1 MIAPQLGKIGQFFL
15 QTRLTLARFGPVAS
29 AGCLLV
35 IGGLWAW
42 LWGVPH
48 LQIQKQEQLHALARA
63 QQTLSTSDGA
73 ARFTAPSVAQE
84 SLSAFYDVLGE
95 TRYVEQQIKTLFAIA
110 EKTGLILNLADYKF
124 AEDKN
129 GRFQTYQIVLPVKGS
144 YGAIRQFCEQ
154 VLLAIPFASLDE
166 MHFKRDGIASGT
178 LEARLRLTLYL
189 TDKRIAG
196 WNKEG
201 VAAQGVHP

>member
-1 MIAPQLGKIGQFFL
+1 MIAPQFGQLGQLFL
-15 QTRLTLARFGPVAS
+15 QVRLALARFGPVAS
-29 AGCLLV
+29 VVCLLM
-35 IGGLWAW
+35 IGGLCAW
-42 LWGVPH
+42 LWGVPQ
-48 LQIQKQEQLHALARA
+48 LQIQKKAQLHALARA

-73 ARFTAPSVAQE
+73 ARLTAPSVAQE
-84 SLSAFYDVLGE
+84 SLAAFYDVLGE
-95 TRYVEQQIKTLFAIA
+95 TRYAEQQIKTLFAIA

-124 AEDKN
+124 AEDKI

-189 TDKRIAG
+189 TDKYPAG
-196 WNKEG
+196 WNKAG
-201 VAAQGVHP
+201 MAAQGAHP